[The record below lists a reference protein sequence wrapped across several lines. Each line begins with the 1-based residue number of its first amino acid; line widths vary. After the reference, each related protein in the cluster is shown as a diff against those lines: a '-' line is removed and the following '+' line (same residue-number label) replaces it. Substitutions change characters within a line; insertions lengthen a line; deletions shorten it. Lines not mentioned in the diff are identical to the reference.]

1 MQAEALPIDVAS
13 TRELL
18 EEVARRLGVDDGHV
32 KLELIF
38 VAGRLTDGYRH
49 HRLDAPAIAACICS
63 RHAWSPSCPVHP
75 PSDLELTQRPAAD

>member
-1 MQAEALPIDVAS
+1 MLAEALPIDDAN

-18 EEVARRLGVDDGHV
+18 EEVARRLGVDEGHV
-32 KLELIF
+32 KLELIY

-49 HRLDAPAIAACICS
+49 HRIDTKAIAACICS

-75 PSDLELTQRPAAD
+75 PAELELTRPTVD